1 MERFFLGAFLF
12 LALACSPAYAH
23 HSFASHY
30 YSDKTI
36 SIEGEILQFD
46 YRNPHSHLYVMV
58 KGENGDIEKFSAE
71 WRSPSELESMG
82 VLKNTLKPGD
92 HVIVIGNPGR
102 DPHLHDLYL
111 KSIRRPADGWKWD

>member
-1 MERFFLGAFLF
+1 MERSFLGAFLF
-12 LALACSPAYAH
+12 LALACFPAYAH
-23 HSFASHY
+23 HSFGRQY
-30 YSDKTI
+30 YLEKTI

-46 YRNPHSHLYVMV
+46 HRNPHSYLYVMA
-58 KGENGDIEKFSAE
+58 KDENGRIEKFSAE
-71 WRSPSELESMG
+71 WGSPAQLESMG
-82 VLKNTLKPGD
+82 VSKNTLKPGD